1 MNADEEEHVLIIDD
15 WADEKSPLQSPVPS
29 SGTRTPAYTPPRKE
43 VTFSRQPT
51 VHVIDTPP
59 KSPTPPSTSRQSS
72 LMSRFNEM
80 MTKKEEEK
88 VRSVYIY
95 THTSIQ
101 TDGPTDTHTC
111 THIHMSICNMYSLKF
126 LSSIILKHTL
136 EYFSRFKT
144 INLKMK
150 VSKS

>member
-88 VRSVYIY
+88 VRSVYNYIHAYIYTDRWTDRHTHMY
-95 THTSIQ
+95 THT
-101 TDGPTDTHTC
+101 HE
-111 THIHMSICNMYSLKF
+111 HL
-126 LSSIILKHTL
+126 
-136 EYFSRFKT
+136 
-144 INLKMK
+144 
-150 VSKS
+150 